1 MRSITAGVE
10 VAMRTFF
17 LTALLGCAAMAFI
30 GSAEAAGAFRADSR
44 AADVVDLPLNHLYE
58 SPVGP
63 LGLAPTAELVDLVG
77 RRVRMRGY
85 MVEEQDPL
93 PGQFKLA
100 LLPAKLAEREDGP
113 ADDLPAATVVV
124 HLAKANAQRV
134 VRFDPHPLV
143 VTGVLEVGPR
153 EEPDGRVSHVRLILD
168 PDSPTETS
176 HAT

>member
-1 MRSITAGVE
+1 
-10 VAMRTFF
+10 MRTFF
-17 LTALLGCAAMAFI
+17 LTALLCCVATAGTVPA
-30 GSAEAAGAFRADSR
+30 GAAGVARTDGR
-44 AADVVDLPLNHLYE
+44 AADVIDLPLNHLYE
-58 SPVGP
+58 NPVGP

-124 HLAKANAQRV
+124 HLAAANAQRV

-153 EEPDGRVSHVRLILD
+153 EEPDGRVSHLRLILD
-168 PDSPTETS
+168 SDSPTETT